1 MSPPVAVIQVIYGG
15 FVNTDVP
22 SSTGRKTEIS
32 QLIEVVDG
40 VRDGVGGAV
49 VIVGEFGSGKSTVGR
64 TVGPLSGLRTRFVC
78 ARAGEHA
85 AELLTRLLGTASYS
99 DAADAVAMVD
109 IVLDALVKLT
119 RTGPLLAVVDDLDL
133 ADDSARKVLGTLAR
147 RIRHLPVGLVLI
159 GWRRGDRLP
168 AGATALRLHP
178 LSAHDTASITRGRL
192 GSSAP
197 DWVVDSIA
205 AAAGG
210 NPLAAKEM
218 SAALTPDEAAGRG
231 ALADPPR
238 PGPGWTARWA
248 DLAGVLSAND
258 RSAMLV
264 AAVGDGLSS
273 SVLDDACARLGGGAD
288 ALESLEAMRLVRV
301 DDSSRAWSRR
311 PHRSAVFHAA
321 DPASINAVHA
331 ALAGAL
337 SDAADPEQRL
347 AQVMHLAA
355 PSDTPAEAV
364 GDTLER
370 ILRTAHASA
379 ETLTGWLRAA
389 ESTDDDAV
397 RARRLVSAGLV
408 SWLLGRPEQAEW
420 LIGRAGLAG
429 RDDFVA
435 GTTAQIRGALAL
447 SQGLPADALRI
458 LTAGADAAA
467 LRDPKL
473 AVDLAARVTGLAW
486 WGGRSDWAAQAVD
499 LAAAITDTGVY
510 ANLVREAAPAGLA
523 VMRDEFSPAVDDL
536 ARSLRDAEQL
546 TQPRELLFAAE
557 VATMVGDDIG
567 TRRFCERAIRVMR
580 VRGHATELP
589 FALQLAA
596 LVLAGQGRSE
606 AAHDRAEEGIRLAD
620 QAGEQTDGAFQHTV
634 LAHLAALDGDAAACG
649 MHRRAV
655 VGRGKDH
662 PTASIEWAEGRLAVS
677 QGRFTDA
684 VDLLVPTVLY
694 DGRHPEVSLMATPDL
709 VEAAVAV
716 GNVELAREASSRFE
730 RWCQAGSSWGG
741 AVAPRLRALLAGSGA
756 EALFEEACHAPGLAH
771 RPLEAARTRLA
782 FGTYLRGERRRAEA
796 REQLHPA
803 LALFESL
810 QLPAWVDRTRSALRA
825 SGEGRTHDIVVADV
839 LTDQELAIAR
849 MVSIGRSNR
858 DVAGT
863 LHLSSRTV
871 EYHLSKVYVKLG
883 LDSREQLAGVLAD

>member
-1 MSPPVAVIQVIYGG
+1 MS
-15 FVNTDVP
+15 NDVP
-22 SSTGRKTEIS
+22 ASTGRETEIRLLS
-32 QLIEVVDG
+32 EF
-40 VRDGVGGAV
+40 VGGVLDGTGGAII
-49 VIVGEFGSGKSTVGR
+49 IVGEFGSGKTTVGR
-64 TVGPLSGLRTRFVC
+64 TAASLDGLRTRNVR

-85 AELLTRLLGTASYS
+85 VHLLARLIGTASHP
-99 DAADAVAMVD
+99 AEADIVTVVD
-109 IVLDALVKLT
+109 MVLDALTELT
-119 RTGPLLAVVDDLDL
+119 RTGPLLAVVDDVDL
-133 ADDSARKVLGTLAR
+133 ADASARKVLGTLSR

-168 AGATALRLHP
+168 AGASVLRLHP
-178 LSAHDTASITRGRL
+178 LSTHDTASIVRGQL
-192 GSSAP
+192 GKSAP
-197 DWVVDSIA
+197 DWVVDSIVVA
-205 AAAGG
+205 ARG
-210 NPLAAKEM
+210 NPQAAKEM
-218 SAALTPDEAAGRG
+218 SAALTAEETAGRG

-238 PGPGWTARWA
+238 PGPGWIERWR
-248 DLAGVLSAND
+248 DLAGVLSVSH
-258 RSAMLV
+258 RTAMLV
-264 AAVGDGLSS
+264 AAVGDGLPS
-273 SVLDDACARLGGGAD
+273 SVLDDACGRLGVGAD

-301 DDSSRAWSRR
+301 DNASRAWSRR

-321 DPASINAVHA
+321 DSASINAVHA
-331 ALAGAL
+331 ALTGAL

-347 AQVMHLAA
+347 ARVMHLSA
-355 PSDTPAEAV
+355 PADVSAEAV
-364 GDTLER
+364 GNTLER

-379 ETLTGWLRAA
+379 DTLTGWLRAA
-389 ESTDDDAV
+389 ESTDDDAI

-429 RDDFVA
+429 WDDFVA

-458 LTAGADAAA
+458 LTAGANAAA

-486 WGGRSDWAAQAVD
+486 WGGRADWAAQAVD
-499 LAAAITDTGVY
+499 LAASITDTGVY
-510 ANLVREAAPAGLA
+510 ATLVRNAAPAGLA
-523 VMRDEFSPAVDDL
+523 VMCDKFSPAVDDL
-536 ARSLRDAEQL
+536 ARSLRAAEQL

-557 VATMVGDDIG
+557 IATMVGDDIG
-567 TRRFCERAIRVMR
+567 TRRFCERAIGVMR
-580 VRGHATELP
+580 VQGHATELP
-589 FALQLAA
+589 FALQLDA

-606 AAHDRAEEGIRLAD
+606 AARDRAEEGIRLAEY
-620 QAGEQTDGAFQHTV
+620 AGEETDGAFQHTV
-634 LAHLAALDGDAAACG
+634 LAHLSALDGDSAACG
-649 MHRRAV
+649 RHRREVA
-655 VGRGKDH
+655 GRGDDH

-677 QGRFTDA
+677 QSRFVEA
-684 VDLLVPTVLY
+684 VDLLVPTVLH
-694 DGRHPEVSLMATPDL
+694 DGRHPEISLMATPDL

-716 GNVELAREASSRFE
+716 GNIELAREASVRFE
-730 RWCQAGSSWGG
+730 RWCAAGSSWAG
-741 AVAPRLRALLAGSGA
+741 AVAPRLRALMAGASA
-756 EALFEEACHAPGLAH
+756 EALFEEACQAPGLAH

-796 REQLHPA
+796 RQQFHPA

-810 QLPAWVDRTRSALRA
+810 QLPAWIDRTRSALRA
-825 SGEGRTHDIVVADV
+825 SGEGRSHDIVVADV

-883 LDSREQLAGVLAD
+883 LDSREQLAGILSD